1 MSIERIVETA
11 GLSESEIEE
20 KINDT
25 ESLNDAIRPTDQ
37 IPVSLSPPDD

>member
-20 KINDT
+20 RINDA
-25 ESLNDAIRPTDQ
+25 ESLSDVIRPTAQ
-37 IPVSLSPPDD
+37 IPVSIRPPDD

>member
-1 MSIERIVETA
+1 MSIERIVETV

-25 ESLNDAIRPTDQ
+25 ESLSDSIRPTDK
-37 IPVSLSPPDD
+37 IPVSPRLPDD

>member
-20 KINDT
+20 KINDM
-25 ESLNDAIRPTDQ
+25 ESLNDSIRPTDQ
-37 IPVSLSPPDD
+37 IPVSPRLPDD